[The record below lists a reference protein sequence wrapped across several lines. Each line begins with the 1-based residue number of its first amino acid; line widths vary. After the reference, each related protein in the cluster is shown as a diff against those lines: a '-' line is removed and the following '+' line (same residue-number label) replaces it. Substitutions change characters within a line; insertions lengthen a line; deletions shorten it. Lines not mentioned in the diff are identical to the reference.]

1 MVKATHDAKLRMT
14 PMDDSESALRRQL
27 QAQPDN
33 DDVRLQAAM
42 HALRRGAYREAHD
55 DVLQA
60 CSTRPDALTL
70 VAERL
75 EALRAFQLHAQMRAL
90 VHRCPADRVLDVQTL
105 LRGAAALQSAGLT
118 DEALAWAEQAWR
130 VQPRAASVC
139 VQLALLC
146 IEKGQLDRAQSLLT
160 EVCQGAPVVP
170 IAHWALARLEGDNA
184 PRARIERLQRL
195 LHSHANDPQAA
206 SFLGFA
212 LYRILAARKQH
223 EAAFAVLQRA
233 CAAKRSTLRYDEP
246 AQEALVAALAAEP
259 VTPAEASAAPNGVAQ
274 PIFIVGMH
282 RSGTSLLERI
292 LEGHPQVVAG
302 GEHYRL
308 AAQARLAA
316 NHGCADVLGPELLRA
331 LRDVDAAA
339 LGHAYLAANAWLADG
354 QSYFTDKLPQNF
366 QLIGLIARALP
377 HARVLHLV
385 RDPLDTCASNL
396 GELFGGANAAYSY
409 HPHELARA
417 YARYRRTMAHWHRV
431 LPGFVL
437 DVSYADLVSDP
448 ESTMR
453 EVFAFCGLEYRPE
466 ALDIRARTSPA
477 RSASALQ
484 VRTSI
489 HAGSIGRGGES
500 APLREV
506 LSAALQ
512 AAGVEA

>member
-1 MVKATHDAKLRMT
+1 
-14 PMDDSESALRRQL
+14 MDHPESALRHLL
-27 QAQPDN
+27 QDRPGHDA
-33 DDVRLQAAM
+33 VRLQAAM
-42 HALRRGAYREAHD
+42 HALRRGAYRQAHD
-55 DVLQA
+55 DVLLA
-60 CSTRPDALTL
+60 CSARLEDRTQ
-70 VAERL
+70 VADRL
-75 EALRAFQLHAQMRAL
+75 EALRAFQLHAQMREL
-90 VHRCPADRVLDVQTL
+90 VLHCPADRVLDAETL
-105 LRGAAALQSAGLT
+105 LHGAAALQSAGLT
-118 DEALAWAEQAWR
+118 AQALAWAERAWR
-130 VQPRAASVC
+130 VQPRSASVR

-146 IEKGQLDRAQSLLT
+146 IETGQLDRAQSLLT
-160 EVCQGAPVVP
+160 EVCQGSPLVP
-170 IAHWALARLEGDNA
+170 IAHWALARLEGEAA
-184 PRARIERLQRL
+184 PQARVEGLQRL
-195 LHSHANDPQAA
+195 LHAHANDPQAA

-212 LYRILAARKQH
+212 LYRLLAARHQH
-223 EAAFAVLQRA
+223 EVAFAVLQRA
-233 CAAKRSTLRYDEP
+233 CAAKRATVRYDEP
-246 AQEALVAALAAEP
+246 AQNALLAALVAEP
-259 VTPAEASAAPNGVAQ
+259 VTRAEASAAADGMAQ

-292 LEGHPQVVAG
+292 LEGHPQVAAG

-316 NHGCADVLGPELLRA
+316 DHGCVDVLSPTLLQA

-354 QSYFTDKLPQNF
+354 HSHFTDKLPQNF

-417 YARYRRTMAHWHRV
+417 YARYRHTMAHWHRV

-437 DVSYADLVSDP
+437 DVSYAALVSDP

-453 EVFAFCGLEYRPE
+453 EVFAFCGLDFRPE

-484 VRTSI
+484 VRKPI

-500 APLREV
+500 PLLREV
-506 LSAALQ
+506 LSSALQ
-512 AAGVEA
+512 AAGVELQPSAPARPGF